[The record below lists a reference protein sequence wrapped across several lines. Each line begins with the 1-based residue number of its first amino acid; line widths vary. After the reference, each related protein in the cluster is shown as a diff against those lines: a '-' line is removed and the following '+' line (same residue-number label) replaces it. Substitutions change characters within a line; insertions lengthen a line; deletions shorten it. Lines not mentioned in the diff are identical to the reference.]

1 MLRALR
7 LDGARPVAVLRHARL
22 AQPARAS
29 ASSFVDAA
37 DVATAEAAAL
47 HAAYLGRQQGP
58 KGLDRL
64 WHGVQATRATRLE
77 LAIIEA
83 RTCAVLAALAAAC
96 TSPRPAHGA
105 PLEWRVSVVRYG
117 LPSASVI
124 SASECSATSHDEM
137 GVPAMP
143 IDTSSGN

>member
-58 KGLDRL
+58 NGLDRL

-77 LAIIEA
+77 LSIIEA
-83 RTCAVLAALAAAC
+83 STCAVLAALAAAC
-96 TSPRPAHGA
+96 TSPRPAQAESRPEVHWTG
-105 PLEWRVSVVRYG
+105 YG
-117 LPSASVI
+117 QLTATEASTLL
-124 SASECSATSHDEM
+124 A
-137 GVPAMP
+137 
-143 IDTSSGN
+143 